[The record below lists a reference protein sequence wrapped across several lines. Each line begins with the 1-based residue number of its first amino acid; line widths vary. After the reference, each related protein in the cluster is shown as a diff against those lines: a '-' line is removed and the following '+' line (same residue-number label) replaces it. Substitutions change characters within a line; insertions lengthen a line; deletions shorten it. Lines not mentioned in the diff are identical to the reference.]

1 MDAIVNA
8 GSALTG
14 GKAAHRRLLAYPPYP
29 EKVRI
34 VVELQKIAAPI
45 LKARGVAVSPW
56 RLDEAH
62 KAAGACQTLWQRN
75 GTLNVQVGRT
85 ANDCHVPRVYT

>member
-14 GKAAHRRLLAYPPYP
+14 GKAAHRRLLADLPYP

-34 VVELQKIAAPI
+34 VVELQKIAVPI
-45 LKARGVAVSPW
+45 LKARGVAASPW
-56 RLDEAH
+56 RLDELSRTTNA
-62 KAAGACQTLWQRN
+62 
-75 GTLNVQVGRT
+75 QVRRPQLP
-85 ANDCHVPRVYT
+85 NPPRSNLRVER